1 MRTIPSFFLIF
12 AIDQVTKTAML
23 EDIKRSIEKLIA
35 LYEAEKVE
43 NGKLR
48 ERLGRQT
55 ADLAACKEQITG
67 LEEQIETLKLSQAF
81 SAGGSSTSAAKEKI
95 DRMIKEID
103 RCISLLEKS

>member
-1 MRTIPSFFLIF
+1 
-12 AIDQVTKTAML
+12 ML
-23 EDIKRSIEKLIA
+23 EDIKRNIERLIA

-48 ERLGRQT
+48 ARLSEKE
-55 ADLAACKEQITG
+55 AALATCKEQITG
-67 LEEQIETLKLSQAF
+67 LEGQVETLKLSQAF
-81 SAGGSSTSAAKEKI
+81 IAGGNSTSDAKEKI

>member
-1 MRTIPSFFLIF
+1 
-12 AIDQVTKTAML
+12 ML
-23 EDIKRSIEKLIA
+23 EDIKKNIERLIA

-48 ERLGRQT
+48 ARLSERE
-55 ADLAACKEQITG
+55 AALAACKEQITG
-67 LEEQIETLKLSQAF
+67 LEGQIETLKLSQDFIA
-81 SAGGSSTSAAKEKI
+81 SGNSTSAAKEKI

>member
-1 MRTIPSFFLIF
+1 
-12 AIDQVTKTAML
+12 ML
-23 EDIKRSIEKLIA
+23 EDIKRNIERLIA

-48 ERLGRQT
+48 ERLAQRE
-55 ADLAACKEQITG
+55 AALDTCKEQISG

-81 SAGGSSTSAAKEKI
+81 VAGGGSNSAAKEKI